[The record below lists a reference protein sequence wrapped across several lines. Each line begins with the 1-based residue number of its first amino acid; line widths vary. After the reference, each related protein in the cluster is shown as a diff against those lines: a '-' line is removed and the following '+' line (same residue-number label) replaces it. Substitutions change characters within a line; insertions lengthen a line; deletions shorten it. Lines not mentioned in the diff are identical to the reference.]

1 MLFSSS
7 CFSFV
12 LLLSLQKVFLHLLP
26 FCSFWRGSC
35 EYSFLHKF
43 EIEDWC
49 ARQMLMYQKLT
60 DQILT
65 DGTSTYQMSTGQM
78 LTDLMSSDQKSDS
91 PHKYSHQR
99 RKETF
104 KIQDF
109 PVLELFFSCLK
120 VWSGTGNSRMSPIE
134 LMKAKISRCFFR
146 PKGSMRFNLATWA
159 LCQVRKCSNSSAI
172 KGLKQGVDPYK
183 IFNERVW

>member
-1 MLFSSS
+1 MAEFRSYWALQSFTRLTSRSQKYAFSFPWFAIFIKMLFSSS

-49 ARQMLMYQKLT
+49 ARQMLMDQKLT

-78 LTDLMSSDQKSDS
+78 LTDLMSSDQKSTNHLSWDKMAS
-91 PHKYSHQR
+91 TKMSI
-99 RKETF
+99 E
-104 KIQDF
+104 
-109 PVLELFFSCLK
+109 FFITRL
-120 VWSGTGNSRMSPIE
+120 T
-134 LMKAKISRCFFR
+134 
-146 PKGSMRFNLATWA
+146 
-159 LCQVRKCSNSSAI
+159 
-172 KGLKQGVDPYK
+172 
-183 IFNERVW
+183 